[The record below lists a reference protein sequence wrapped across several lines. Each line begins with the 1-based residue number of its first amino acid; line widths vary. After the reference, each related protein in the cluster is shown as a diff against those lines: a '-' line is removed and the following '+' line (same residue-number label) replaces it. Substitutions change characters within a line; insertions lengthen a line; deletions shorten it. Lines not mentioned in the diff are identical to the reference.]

1 MNAGPLVLEWRG
13 ALAPAHCWLADLR
26 RVLHDSSVL
35 AGDSRPGGILAFASA
50 LPYLLL
56 APLWAAMWIAVAV
69 VTFRWRTDALY
80 ASPWGWLPAL
90 GLFALGFW
98 LYHRAG
104 ADFGLKRLTGVPELH
119 ANHAEQSLVT
129 AGIRAHVRHP
139 VYLAHLCEMLAWS
152 AGTGLL
158 VCFGLT
164 LFAGITGA
172 AMIRAE
178 DAELERRF
186 GEAYRAYRST
196 VPAVLPRLR

>member
-1 MNAGPLVLEWRG
+1 LLLRTVGWLTCVVYSTIPAFWLVIHARAESWR
-13 ALAPAHCWLADLR
+13 
-26 RVLHDSSVL
+26 
-35 AGDSRPGGILAFASA
+35 SRPRS
-50 LPYLLL
+50 PYLLL